1 MILPYDEAGTGP
13 AVVLLHAGVGDRTM
27 WSEHLDPLAAAGYRA
42 VAVDLPGFGEA
53 SPEEGEQAP
62 WTDVIATMDEL
73 GTERA
78 ALVGNSFG
86 GAVALRVAVLAPA
99 RVSKLVLISA
109 PAPELEPSEQLQAA
123 WAEEEAALERGDI
136 DGAVDAVVSAWT
148 LPGAPETLRSRVA
161 TMQRRALLL
170 QAEASDVAEAPDPVE
185 EDPSVLEALAL
196 PTLVVVGEHDMV
208 DFRQSADSFAAA
220 IPGARSELIEGA
232 GHLAPLET
240 PERFREL
247 LLEFL

>member
-1 MILPYDEAGTGP
+1 MPATTPEAHSGLSHHRVGAGEPLLLVHPTWRAWLPVIP
-13 AVVLLHAGVGDRTM
+13 ALSARHDVV
-27 WSEHLDPLAAAGYRA
+27 S
-42 VAVDLPGFGEA
+42 VDLPGFGEA

-123 WAEEEAALERGDI
+123 WAEEEAALDALESDHRFLLDGDVFTPGLI
-136 DGAVDAVVSAWT
+136 EAYTRYKREEEVDAIRMRPHPW
-148 LPGAPETLRSRVA
+148 EF
-161 TMQRRALLL
+161 ALY
-170 QAEASDVAEAPDPVE
+170 
-185 EDPSVLEALAL
+185 
-196 PTLVVVGEHDMV
+196 HD
-208 DFRQSADSFAAA
+208 A
-220 IPGARSELIEGA
+220 
-232 GHLAPLET
+232 
-240 PERFREL
+240 
-247 LLEFL
+247 